1 MARID
6 VDIGVCVLSAVVP
19 AVQIR
24 DDMMQGDPMVS
35 ELTTSTEKIAFILVK
50 AREFDEKVAPS
61 GLDRGSNPADDSE
74 KLILEAYRG
83 DPTLAELE
91 GALGSLNEDE
101 QLDLVALAWLGRG
114 DFETFEDARDE
125 AAGVRNRHIPDYL
138 IGTPQLGDYLEEGL
152 AQLGVSLDEFE
163 INRL

>member
-1 MARID
+1 
-6 VDIGVCVLSAVVP
+6 
-19 AVQIR
+19 
-24 DDMMQGDPMVS
+24 MVS

-125 AAGVRNRHIPDYL
+125 AAGVRNRHISDYL